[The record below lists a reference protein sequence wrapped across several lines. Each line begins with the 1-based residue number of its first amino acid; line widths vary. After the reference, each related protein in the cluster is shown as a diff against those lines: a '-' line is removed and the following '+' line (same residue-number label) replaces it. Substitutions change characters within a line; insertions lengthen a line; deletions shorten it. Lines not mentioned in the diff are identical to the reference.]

1 MSENSKQN
9 DIVTDILNDAFDKEW
24 DVFSPEEYKHQLAE
38 TQAEVKKL
46 TPDEEKTK
54 MNKRMNLRVQATA
67 LYRKDRHGSKATRKR
82 YFQAFCYACDYLA
95 DTCNLQKVSNIT
107 PTHFRKV
114 TEYWKSYKAPSTIQT
129 ELSGFRK
136 YCEYAGCK
144 HKMPENK
151 ELKLPKRESKKYNR
165 GWLLTE
171 YQKARELAE
180 FMNRF
185 DVRDGLDLG

>member
-9 DIVTDILNDAFDKEW
+9 DIVTEILDEAFNKEW
-24 DVFSPEEYKHQLAE
+24 DTFSPEEYKHQLAE

-54 MNKRMNLRVQATA
+54 MNRRMNLRVQATA
-67 LYRKDRHGSKATRKR
+67 HCRKDRHKSRATRKR

-129 ELSGFRK
+129 ELSGFRH
-136 YCEYAGCK
+136 YCKLAGCK

-151 ELKLPKRESKKYNR
+151 ELKRLCRNN
-165 GWLLTE
+165 
-171 YQKARELAE
+171 
-180 FMNRF
+180 F
-185 DVRDGLDLG
+185 